1 MSKGCLKLSICNAKS
16 GNKKVELKDTN
27 DPMIFGVNNSDRKRE
42 HIAGGA
48 NFYCPVK
55 SFNLAWAKWARAAGN
70 ILKAA
75 GEDYLK
81 AGCQTW

>member
-42 HIAGGA
+42 HIAGGLI
-48 NFYCPVK
+48 FIV
-55 SFNLAWAKWARAAGN
+55 L
-70 ILKAA
+70 
-75 GEDYLK
+75 
-81 AGCQTW
+81 